1 VFFLERISFCISID
15 LALSLNAD
23 LAIAGN
29 VKPLTMITQKSLL
42 SILTKILYLVL
53 WVLLGFFLAM
63 GLSSQKPVMGFEL
76 STFTSLFKTASITP
90 LKPQY
95 SISQLSQQG
104 RDFYQAGD
112 FEKAVQLW
120 TEVATTETD
129 KLKQAIALGNLSL
142 SLQKLGKWEE
152 AAQAIQKS
160 LELLHSVS
168 NNNNRQIIAT
178 LAQAFNIQGNLY
190 FSLGEYNKAL
200 ETWQLAE
207 TTYQQTQNQNGIIQS
222 LLNQAQAL
230 QGLGLYRRAEKTLI
244 QVQDILKL
252 QPDSVLKVSQLRS
265 LSNILRLL
273 GNLGEIDY
281 IDSSSC
287 QISENYS
294 VKNLVKSELS
304 AGVVGLELLETA
316 QQLESPQ
323 EIKEAQ
329 FNLANTARA
338 IYQQQKEL
346 DNPTLAKKSAQ
357 TALNCYQQA
366 LKSSTSIT
374 EIRARLNHLSLLL
387 ELTEALDSEQ
397 DADFL
402 SNIQSKIE
410 FEKENWQSIESKI
423 NNLPLGRTAIYAKLD
438 LVQSLMKLALDQPL
452 LYQNIEQLLL
462 TTIQQAKQLGD
473 PRVQSYALGYLG
485 QLYEQRQQWQE
496 AKLYTQDALFL
507 AQSIQAEEIVY
518 QWQWQF
524 GRILKNQLPLD
535 TKSVILAYNG
545 AVKTLQSLRKDLVA
559 IRQDVQFDFRDRVE
573 PVYREFVDLLLISET
588 PSLENLK
595 QAREVIEDL
604 QLASLDNFFQDA
616 CLEAKPQPIDQIDA
630 NAVVIYGIVLENR
643 LEIIASL
650 PNNQL
655 FHYRTLVSKI
665 ELINTLKQLRFQL
678 QKPYAYQEIKRLSEQ
693 VYRWLLEPL
702 ETQLKAD
709 ETLVFVLD
717 DELRNIPMTALYD
730 GQQYLIEKHPVVIQ
744 PGLQL
749 LDPKPI
755 NRPVNALSAGLVE
768 PPEEFRQQFALLLN
782 VPQELQKIQDI
793 IINSEQ
799 LLNEEF
805 NRHNLEKTMSSQAFQ
820 VIHLATHGQFSS
832 QAEKTFILA
841 SDGPINIK
849 QMDEFF
855 RSWEEN
861 KTNIIDLLVLSACET
876 APGDNRAVLGLAGMA
891 VRAGA
896 RSTIASL
903 WSLNDQSATE
913 FMGHF
918 YEQLI
923 QGKSRAEA
931 LRQAQLAFL
940 KEKNRY
946 DAPLFWAPYIL
957 VGDWR

>member
-1 VFFLERISFCISID
+1 MFFLERIFSGISID
-15 LALSLNAD
+15 GALSLNAD

-29 VKPLTMITQKSLL
+29 AKPLTMITQKSLL

-63 GLSSQKPVMGFEL
+63 GLSCQKPVMGFEL

-95 SISQLSQQG
+95 SISQLEQQG

-168 NNNNRQIIAT
+168 NNNNRQIAT
-178 LAQAFNIQGNLY
+178 LAQALNIQGNLY

-230 QGLGLYRRAEKTLI
+230 QGLGLYRRVEKTLI
-244 QVQDILKL
+244 EVKETLKL

-273 GNLGEIDY
+273 VNLGNIDY
-281 IDSSSC
+281 IDESSC
-287 QISENYS
+287 LILESYS
-294 VKNLVKSELS
+294 VKNSTSTELS

-316 QQLESPQ
+316 QQLQSPQ
-323 EIKEAQ
+323 EIKDAQ

-366 LKSSTSIT
+366 VKSSAVIT

-387 ELTEALDSEQ
+387 ELTEGLDSEK

-402 SNIQSKIE
+402 NNVQSQIE

-438 LVQSLMKLALDQPL
+438 LVQSLMKLALYQPL

-462 TTIQQAKQLGD
+462 TTIQQAKQLAD

-604 QLASLDNFFQDA
+604 QLAELDNFFQDA
-616 CLEAKPQPIDQIDA
+616 CLEAEPQPIDQIDA

-655 FHYRTLVSKI
+655 FHYRTPVSKI
-665 ELINTLKQLRFQL
+665 ELRNTLKQLRFQL

-730 GQQYLIEKHPVVIQ
+730 GKQYLIEKHPVVIQ

-749 LDPKPI
+749 LDPKPM

-768 PPEEFRQQFALLLN
+768 PPEEFRQQFASLLN

-805 NRHNLEKTMSSQAFQ
+805 NRQNLEKTMSSQGFQ

-861 KTNIIDLLVLSACET
+861 KTQIIDLLVLSACET